1 MKAFL
6 DLLLNPQFLLASL
19 TAIGVAATILTL
31 AMPGMDG
38 DKLKVRMKAVA
49 IEREQIRNRERARL
63 MAGGDK
69 VQLRQAAK
77 PYMQQLVD
85 RFDLKNVLSDE
96 STANRLRMAG
106 LRGNAPMVAFLFAR
120 FVLPFVLLVLAL
132 FYFFVIGVMAD
143 KPTGFRV
150 MLSVL
155 AAGVGLY
162 LPNLYISNAI
172 SKRQL
177 SIRRAWPDA
186 LDLLLI
192 CVESGMA
199 VEPAFRKVA
208 EEIGSQS
215 TELAE
220 EMSLTT
226 AEMAFLPDRRK
237 AYENL
242 ATRTGLEGVKSV
254 VTALIQAE
262 RYGTPIGTALRVLAQ
277 ESRDS
282 RMADAEKK
290 AAALPPQL
298 TVPMIVFFLPVL
310 FVVILG
316 PAFIQ
321 IFKWD

>member
-6 DLLLNPQFLLASL
+6 DLLLDPQFLLATL

-31 AMPGMDG
+31 AMPATDG
-38 DKLKVRMKAVA
+38 DKLKTRMKAVA
-49 IEREQIRNRERARL
+49 IEREQIRSRERARL
-63 MAGGDK
+63 MGGTDK

-85 RFDLKNVLSDE
+85 RFNLKNVLSDE

-106 LRGNAPMVAFLFAR
+106 MRGNAPMVAFLFAR
-120 FVLPFVLLVLAL
+120 FVLPFVLFLLAM
-132 FYFFVIGVMAD
+132 FYFFVIGVMATT
-143 KPTGFRV
+143 PAGLRV
-150 MLSVL
+150 MMSVL
-155 AAGVGLY
+155 AAGIGLY

-172 SKRQL
+172 TKRQL
-177 SIRRAWPDA
+177 SVRRAWPDA

-199 VEPAFRKVA
+199 VEPAFRRVA

-215 TELAE
+215 AELAE

-242 ATRTGLEGVKSV
+242 ASRTGLDGVKNV

-262 RYGTPIGTALRVLAQ
+262 RYGTPIGSALRVLAQ

-282 RMADAEKK
+282 RMAEAEKK
-290 AAALPPQL
+290 AAALPPKL

-310 FVVILG
+310 FVVIMG

-321 IFKWD
+321 IFKWG